1 MCPTTGGSLVDTS
14 RQGNKPGAPP
24 ATARRALRLFSH
36 SASSS
41 LRPYGL
47 QHTRPPCP
55 PLSPGVYSSSCPS
68 SCDASNHLILCCPL
82 LLPPSVFP
90 SIRVFSKESALPIRK
105 PCSLLPQT
113 PVQSVLKMV
122 LASFHELVSFSGL
135 LPFPQG
141 FLVNFQDSFDQ
152 ALHKVL
158 QLQL

>member
-1 MCPTTGGSLVDTS
+1 MDTS
-14 RQGNKPGAPP
+14 RQGDKPARHQLPP
-24 ATARRALRLFSH
+24 GVLCGCSVTRRPALCDPVDCST
-36 SASSS
+36 
-41 LRPYGL
+41 PGL
-47 QHTRPPCP
+47 PVV
-55 PLSPGVYSSSCPS
+55 LSPGVNSSSCPS
-68 SCDASNHLILCCPL
+68 SCDASNHLILCRPL

-135 LPFPQG
+135 LPFSKG

-158 QLQL
+158 ELRL